1 MTIRKKMEMDVAHR
15 DDRGRL
21 CALITKA
28 ISKVE
33 ERKTMEKGKMRVL
46 IIGGVATGPKAAAR
60 LRRLNPKAEIT
71 IIERGKI
78 LSYAGC
84 GMPYYVSGDIEDYR
98 SLNSTPAGIPRD
110 SVFFRNVKNVNVL
123 DRTLARSIDRKKKT
137 VDIVHVES
145 GESRTLSYDKLVL
158 ATGGQPVSLPIEGV
172 GFNNVFRLWQ
182 PEDAFAMNE
191 VIAAKGAKTAVII
204 GGGLIG
210 VEMAEALTKR
220 DLDVTVVE
228 MMDHILPG
236 LLDEE
241 IAVHLERYVRS
252 QGVDILTGSRVTQI
266 LGDDEGNVTKVV
278 TSDQEI
284 PSDIVLIAVGVRPNA
299 KLAQESGLKIGKTG
313 GIAVN
318 EYLQTTD
325 PDIYAGG
332 DCVESTHLLTG
343 EAVFV
348 PMGSTANKHGRVIAN
363 NIMGYQEKFNGI
375 LGTAVVKVFNYNV
388 AKTGLP
394 ERWAREAGF
403 DVVTALSVAPDSA
416 HYYPTHKPILLK
428 LIADRKTKRILGIQA
443 AGPGE
448 AVKRIDVVATA
459 MAFGATVDD
468 LPSLDL
474 GYAPPYSTAVDIAAH
489 AANILRNK
497 LDGIAKALT
506 PMEVKRKIDRG
517 DDFIWLDVRS
527 PAEHREK
534 RIEDPRVRVIPLG
547 LLRQR
552 LEELPKDKEI
562 ITFCKISLRG
572 YEAQRILDGEGY
584 HDVKFMDGGI
594 DAWPYE
600 VVFGGSA
607 ANPSS

>member
-1 MTIRKKMEMDVAHR
+1 
-15 DDRGRL
+15 
-21 CALITKA
+21 
-28 ISKVE
+28 
-33 ERKTMEKGKMRVL
+33 MEKGKMKVV

-60 LRRLNPKAEIT
+60 LRRLNPEAEIT

-84 GMPYYVSGDIEDYR
+84 GMPYYVSGDVADYR

-110 SVFFRNVKNVNVL
+110 SVFFRNVKNINVL
-123 DRTLARSIDRKKKT
+123 DRTLAQSIDRKKKT

-145 GESRTLSYDKLVL
+145 GESRTLPYDKLVL
-158 ATGGQPVSLPIEGV
+158 ATGGQPASLPIEGV
-172 GFNNVFRLWQ
+172 GLNGVFRLWH
-182 PEDAFAMNE
+182 PEDALAMNE
-191 VIAAKGAKTAVII
+191 VIASKGAKTAVII

-210 VEMAEALTKR
+210 VEMAEALTR
-220 DLDVTVVE
+220 RGLDVTVVE
-228 MMDHILPG
+228 MMAHILPG

-241 IAVHLERYVRS
+241 IAAYLTRYMRS
-252 QGVDILTGSRVTQI
+252 QGVDVHFGSRVKEI
-266 LGDDEGNVTKVV
+266 VGNDEGAVTKVII
-278 TSDQEI
+278 SDTEI
-284 PSDIVLIAVGVRPNA
+284 PADMVLIAVGVRPNS

-313 GIAVN
+313 GVFVN

-325 PDIYAGG
+325 PDIFAGG
-332 DCVESTHLLTG
+332 DCVGNTHLTTG
-343 EAVFV
+343 ENVFV
-348 PMGSTANKHGRVIAN
+348 PLGSTANKHGRVIAN
-363 NIMGYQEKFNGI
+363 NIMGYHEKFNGI

-388 AKTGLP
+388 AKTGLT
-394 ERWAREAGF
+394 ERQATEAGF
-403 DVVTALSVAPDSA
+403 SVLTALSAAPDSA
-416 HYYPTHKPILLK
+416 HYYPTHKPLLLK
-428 LIADRKTKRILGIQA
+428 LIADRKTKRILGLQA
-443 AGPGE
+443 VGFGE
-448 AVKRIDVVATA
+448 TVKRVDVIATA
-459 MAFGATVDD
+459 LTFGATVDD

-527 PAEHREK
+527 PAEHSEK

-547 LLRQR
+547 HLRQR

-572 YEAQRILDGEGY
+572 YEAQRILDGQGY
-584 HDVKFMDGGI
+584 QDVKFMDGGI

-600 VVFGGSA
+600 VVFGGTA